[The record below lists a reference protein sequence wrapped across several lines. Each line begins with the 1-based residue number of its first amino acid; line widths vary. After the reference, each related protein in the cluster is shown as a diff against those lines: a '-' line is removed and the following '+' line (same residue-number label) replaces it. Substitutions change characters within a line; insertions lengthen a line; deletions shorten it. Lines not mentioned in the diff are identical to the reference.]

1 VTDDFGEEYWEDR
14 YRRHA
19 EHGSR
24 RPSPQLVAEVAD
36 LPPGT
41 ALEAGCGEGANAVW
55 LAGSGWR
62 VTAVDIS
69 ATALRRAR
77 EYAASVGAGVEGRID
92 WVVADLTVA
101 PPVTQSFD
109 LVTAHYVH
117 PAGPFDELVRSLADA
132 VAPGGT
138 LLVVVTIPPIPT
150 PRRMPRSASPSRRKR
165 SRPASTPLGGR
176 SRSPRA
182 GAARTQARGSCCATP
197 SCARSAE
204 PSPCALRRPPRQWLW
219 QSRSRSQPPRRRGRP
234 GSAGARVPQ
243 S

>member
-55 LAGSGWR
+55 LARSGWR

-138 LLVVVTIPPIPT
+138 LLVVGHDPADPH
-150 PRRMPRSASPSRRKR
+150 SKAHASVGVSFTAEEVAAGLD
-165 SRPASTPLGGR
+165 PAR
-176 SRSPRA
+176 WKVEV
-182 GAARTQARGSCCATP
+182 
-197 SCARSAE
+197 AE
-204 PSPCALRRPPRQWLW
+204 
-219 QSRSRSQPPRRRGRP
+219 SRSREDP
-234 GSAGARVPQ
+234 GQGIVLRDAVLRAKR
-243 S
+243 